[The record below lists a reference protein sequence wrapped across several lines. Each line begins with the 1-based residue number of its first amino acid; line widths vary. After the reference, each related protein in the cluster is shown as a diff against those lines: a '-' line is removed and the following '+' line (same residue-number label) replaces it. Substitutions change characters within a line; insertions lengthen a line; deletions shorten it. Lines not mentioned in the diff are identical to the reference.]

1 MNDSDPSRSGSVLPL
16 KVEFDQVA
24 NSAALWPFYR
34 IYLEFILRRV
44 VHDLGNSIYG
54 INSLSDYHLRTG
66 INDSGLE
73 ESLGLI
79 RDSAEHS
86 RHLLAMVSD
95 LLQPA
100 ETAEEP
106 AKPAELIQEASKI
119 VNLLLPRSVK
129 VEIVGSED
137 DGSTCVSIVRGDF
150 LRKILALAA
159 MEINHLRVA
168 SGKICLGWDRE
179 ESRIR
184 IFYRSVFNPASDLRS
199 YAPSLM
205 EQLSRNVEV
214 SSSREGEEFTITLS
228 FPLVSLNEPGSL

>member
-1 MNDSDPSRSGSVLPL
+1 MNESEPFRSGTVPPL
-16 KVEFDQVA
+16 KVEFNQLS
-24 NSAALWPFYR
+24 NSEALWAFYR

-54 INSLSDYHLRTG
+54 INSLSDYHLRSG
-66 INDSGLE
+66 INDSALE

-86 RHLLAMVSD
+86 RHLLAMVGD

-106 AKPAELIQEASKI
+106 VRPAELIHEASKI
-119 VNLLLPRSVK
+119 VKMLLPRSVQL
-129 VEIVGSED
+129 EITQNED
-137 DGSTCVSIVRGDF
+137 DASTCVSVVRGDF

-159 MEINHLRVA
+159 MDVNHLRMA
-168 SGKICLGWDRE
+168 SGKICLGWDRA

-184 IFYRSVFNPASDLRS
+184 IFYRSIVNPASDLRS
-199 YAPSLM
+199 RAASLM
-205 EQLSRNVEV
+205 EHVSCDVEV
-214 SSSREGEEFTITLS
+214 SSSRSGEEFTVTLS
-228 FPLVSLNEPGSL
+228 FPLVRLDEPASI

>member
-1 MNDSDPSRSGSVLPL
+1 MTATLPGSETVPLL
-16 KVEFDQVA
+16 KVELNQLA
-24 NSAALWPFYR
+24 NSDALWAFYR

-54 INSLSDYHLRTG
+54 INSLSDYHLRSG
-66 INDSGLE
+66 ISDSALE

-86 RHLLAMVSD
+86 RDLLAMVGD

-106 AKPAELIQEASKI
+106 VRPAELIQEASKI
-119 VNLLLPRSVK
+119 VKMLLPRSVQL
-129 VEIVGSED
+129 EIAQNQD
-137 DGSTCVSIVRGDF
+137 DAWTCVSVVRGDF

-159 MEINHLRVA
+159 MDLNHLRMA
-168 SGKICLGWDRE
+168 SGKICLGWDRA

-184 IFYRSVFNPASDLRS
+184 IFYRSIFNPASDLRS
-199 YAPSLM
+199 RAASLM
-205 EQLSRNVEV
+205 EHVSRDVEV
-214 SSSREGEEFTITLS
+214 SSSRLGEEFTVTLS
-228 FPLVSLNEPGSL
+228 FPLVRLDEPASI

>member
-1 MNDSDPSRSGSVLPL
+1 VNDSEASRSGTVPPL
-16 KVEFDQVA
+16 KAEFNQLS
-24 NSAALWPFYR
+24 NSEALWAFYR

-54 INSLSDYHLRTG
+54 INSLSDYHLRSG
-66 INDSGLE
+66 VNDSALE

-86 RHLLAMVSD
+86 RHLLAMVGD

-106 AKPAELIQEASKI
+106 VNPAELLQEASKI
-119 VNLLLPRSVK
+119 IKMLLPRSVQL
-129 VEIVGSED
+129 EIAQNED
-137 DGSTCVSIVRGDF
+137 DGATWVSIMRGDF
-150 LRKILALAA
+150 LRKVLALAA

-199 YAPSLM
+199 LALSLM
-205 EQLSRNVEV
+205 EHVSRDVDV
-214 SSSREGEEFTITLS
+214 SSSNLGEEFAITLS
-228 FPLVSLNEPGSL
+228 FPLIRLDEPGST